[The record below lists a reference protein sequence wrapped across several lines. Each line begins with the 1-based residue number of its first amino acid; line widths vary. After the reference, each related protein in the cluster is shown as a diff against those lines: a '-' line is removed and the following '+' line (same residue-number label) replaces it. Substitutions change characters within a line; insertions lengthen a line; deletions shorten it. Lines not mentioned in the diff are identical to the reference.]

1 MGARHL
7 IVICVNPKSEAVT
20 VGGGRWIGE
29 YLHVVSEPRVPGR
42 RRPKGSICQVDLSDA
57 MLVNGLPHAP

>member
-1 MGARHL
+1 M
-7 IVICVNPKSEAVT
+7 T

-29 YLHVVSEPRVPGR
+29 YLHDGSAPRVPAR
-42 RRPKGSICQVDLSDA
+42 RRPQGRICQVDLSDA